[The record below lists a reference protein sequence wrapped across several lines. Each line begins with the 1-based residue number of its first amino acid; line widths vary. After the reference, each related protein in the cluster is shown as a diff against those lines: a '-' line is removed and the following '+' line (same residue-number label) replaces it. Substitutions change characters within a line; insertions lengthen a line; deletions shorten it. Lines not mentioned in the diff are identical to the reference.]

1 MDCQWTVSLSGRCNS
16 VDGVSVDCVTQWMV
30 SEWTVSLSGLCHSV
44 DCVTQWTVVPR
55 QCWLQG
61 RKGLGSRML
70 LLLLFVFDVMHV
82 GENTGV
88 VQNSETASI
97 LTQDLKGARG

>member
-1 MDCQWTVSLSGRCNS
+1 MDCHSVDCQWTVQLSGLHHS
-16 VDGVSVDCVTQWMV
+16 VDGV
-30 SEWTVSLSGLCHSV
+30 SV

>member
-1 MDCQWTVSLSGRCNS
+1 MVQLSGLHHS
-16 VDGVSVDCVTQWMV
+16 VDGV
-30 SEWTVSLSGLCHSV
+30 SV